1 VSGPAP
7 LPIPDP
13 PPRAHLHPWWVHV
26 PEAERA
32 RRQGELRRA
41 RLLSRL
47 RLRRVRIGAALFFYL
62 LLALIPLAFGQPHLT
77 GFALLPLVFVPP
89 VTYLAYLIAWHEF
102 HR

>member
-1 VSGPAP
+1 MSSSTATAGHPAGTSD
-7 LPIPDP
+7 PD
-13 PPRAHLHPWWVHV
+13 HL
-26 PEAERA
+26 
-32 RRQGELRRA
+32 
-41 RLLSRL
+41 LLSRL

>member
-1 VSGPAP
+1 
-7 LPIPDP
+7 
-13 PPRAHLHPWWVHV
+13 V
-26 PEAERA
+26 PEGERG
-32 RRQGELRRA
+32 RRQRELLRA

-47 RLRRVRIGAALFFYL
+47 RLRRVRIAAALLFYL

-77 GFALLPLVFVPP
+77 AFALLPLVLVPP